1 MPCPVSHP
9 LTDLMQRPDSSLFLS
24 LLNTL
29 DEPFF
34 LLDTSAKLVWYNKA
48 CDDLYR
54 QVSNKSIDES
64 FHINELLTAGQQGAF
79 TGYLDKVLGGG
90 RVEFEWKYQLSMDKW
105 LGVCLYPF
113 YAETGVLT
121 GICGSVRDITE
132 KKNDELTLQRNSA
145 VLNNIQEAVLL
156 LDGDLSILT
165 FNRWATTLFER
176 IDSEPLTGMNFLE
189 LLPEYRRGPA
199 REHLETALAGG
210 HVEYEV
216 QYPDGNWIFVNYLP
230 VKDVDGSIRQISVS
244 FRDIT
249 EKKSLQSEM
258 EILALLARET
268 VNAVCILDP
277 GGEMLW
283 INEGFVRLTGY
294 SREELIGGTSRVF
307 LHGAETDPAVV
318 ERAAHCRQNGLPF
331 TEEFR
336 IYSKQGKRICTRV
349 QGQAIRPIK
358 GNIPSYFCI
367 VTDITEE
374 KKILEELE
382 VLSMVAKETNNS
394 VMIFDRFTR
403 QVVWVNEGF
412 TRLTGYTAEDIIGKD
427 PTLLLSGSET
437 DMELMKEWDVKI
449 RNNQSYSGD
458 MTVYI
463 KDGQKKIHHVHSQPF
478 RGQRTDRSWYF
489 AVGSD
494 ITERRRLEEER
505 LQAEV
510 EQQQKITHV
519 ILETREL
526 ERNELGRELHD
537 NINQLLAATHL
548 QLSYSLKHFPNCKP
562 VIEQCRQNILDAMG
576 EIRQLSH
583 KMVVPRFSEKDLPEV
598 LKGLADNY
606 SYAMRIKLETDTWN
620 ENSVCARV
628 KEAFFRIAQEQLSN
642 IYKHAQA
649 TQVKIIIVSD
659 TSNAQLAVEDNGIGF
674 DTTSKVEGIGLSN
687 IRSRV
692 EACNGVSEFRSAPG
706 KGCSLLVRIP
716 LDAA

>member
-1 MPCPVSHP
+1 
-9 LTDLMQRPDSSLFLS
+9 MQRPDSSLLLS

-34 LLDTSAKLVWYNKA
+34 LLDTTAKLVWYNKA
-48 CDDLYR
+48 CDEIYR
-54 QVSNKSIDES
+54 QVSDKSIDES
-64 FHINELLTAGQQGAF
+64 FHINELLAAGQQEAF
-79 TGYLDKVLGGG
+79 TRHFNKALGGE
-90 RVEFEWKYQLSMDKW
+90 RVEFEWKYQLSMVKFV
-105 LGVCLYPF
+105 GVCLYPF
-113 YAETGVLT
+113 YAGNGALTGV
-121 GICGSVRDITE
+121 CGSLRDITE
-132 KKNDELTLQRNSA
+132 KKIDELKLQRNSA
-145 VLNNIQEAVLL
+145 VLNNLQEAVLL

-165 FNRWATTLFER
+165 FNKWATTLFER
-176 IDSEPLTGMNFLE
+176 IDSAPLAGVNFLE
-189 LLPEYRRGPA
+189 LLPEHRRGPA

-230 VKDVDGSIRQISVS
+230 VRDADGAIRQISVS

-249 EKKSLQSEM
+249 EKKKLQSEM
-258 EILALLARET
+258 EVLALLARET
-268 VNAVCILDP
+268 VNAVCILEP

-294 SREELIGGTSRVF
+294 SKEELIGGTSRHF
-307 LHGAETDPAVV
+307 LHGAETDPATV
-318 ERAAHCRQNGLPF
+318 ERATYCRQNGLPF

-336 IYSKQGKRICTRV
+336 SYTKLGKKICTRV

-358 GNIPSYFCI
+358 GDKPSYFCI

-382 VLSMVAKETNNS
+382 VLSMVAKETNNL
-394 VMIFDRFTR
+394 VMIFDRFSR

-412 TRLTGYTAEDIIGKD
+412 TRITGYTAGDIIGKN
-427 PTLLLSGSET
+427 PALLLSGAET

-449 RNNQSYSGD
+449 RDNQSYSGD
-458 MTVYI
+458 MIVYT
-463 KDGQKKIHHVHSQPF
+463 KDGRKKIHHVHSQPF
-478 RGQRTDRSWYF
+478 RGQRNDRSWYF
-489 AVGSD
+489 AIGND

-505 LQAEV
+505 LQTEV

-548 QLSYSLKHFPNCKP
+548 QLSYSLKHFPDCKP

-583 KMVVPRFSEKDLPEV
+583 KMVVPRFSERDLPEV
-598 LKGLADNY
+598 LQSLADNY
-606 SYAMRIKLETDTWN
+606 SYAMRIDLKTDTWN
-620 ENSVCARV
+620 ENSVCARI

-642 IYKHAQA
+642 IYKHAKA

-659 TSNAQLAVEDNGIGF
+659 ASNAQLAVEDNGIGF
-674 DTTSKVEGIGLSN
+674 DTTSKVNGIGLSN

-692 EACNGVSEFRSAPG
+692 EACNGVSELISAPG
-706 KGCSLLVRIP
+706 KGCALLVRIP